1 MPRTLAALLLA
12 AVLAAAPVAA
22 RAQGDASVRPETL
35 AREAVE
41 TLLKALRAAIAGL
54 PQYAAPEID
63 ADGNITIRRLNPP
76 PRAQR
81 PPPPHDGGLT
91 L

>member
-1 MPRTLAALLLA
+1 MRLSALFLAALL
-12 AVLAAAPVAA
+12 AVASPPA
-22 RAQGDASVRPETL
+22 RAQADASVPPETL

-81 PPPPHDGGLT
+81 PTPPRDGGIT

>member
-1 MPRTLAALLLA
+1 MHRTLAAIALA
-12 AVLAAAPVAA
+12 AALAAAPFAA
-22 RAQGDASVRPETL
+22 RAQGDASAPPEVL

-81 PPPPHDGGLT
+81 PPPPRDGGVT

>member
-1 MPRTLAALLLA
+1 MRLAALLLA
-12 AVLAAAPVAA
+12 AALAAAPFAA
-22 RAQGDASVRPETL
+22 RAQADASVPPETL

-63 ADGNITIRRLNPP
+63 AAGNITIRRLNPP

-81 PPPPHDGGLT
+81 PPPPRDGGVT

>member
-1 MPRTLAALLLA
+1 MRPAILLLA
-12 AVLAAAPVAA
+12 AALALTPLSA
-22 RAQGDASVRPETL
+22 RAQGDASVPPETI

-54 PQYAAPEID
+54 PHYAAPEID

-76 PRAQR
+76 PRASR
-81 PPPPHDGGLT
+81 PPPPRDGGVT

>member
-1 MPRTLAALLLA
+1 MRLAALLLA
-12 AVLAAAPVAA
+12 AALAAAPLAA
-22 RAQGDASVRPETL
+22 HAQADASVPPETL

-54 PQYAAPEID
+54 PHYAAPEID

-76 PRAQR
+76 PRAAR
-81 PPPPHDGGLT
+81 PPPPRDGGVT

>member
-1 MPRTLAALLLA
+1 MRFKILALAALLLA
-12 AVLAAAPVAA
+12 TPAAAQT
-22 RAQGDASVRPETL
+22 QGPAPDAL
-35 AREAVE
+35 AREAIGKMIE
-41 TLLKALRAAIAGL
+41 ALQGMIANL

-76 PRAQR
+76 KSTGQVPRKQ
-81 PPPPHDGGLT
+81 DDGLT